1 LEGLQAAGERV
12 VEAYVGHF
20 QDIGKRTIVAEPRF
34 GAKGGME
41 MQLHIGKEEN
51 SHGRLLVLTV
61 LPHSIRTDALNER
74 EGTNEG
80 ARPRIWREVET
91 GKI

>member
-1 LEGLQAAGERV
+1 
-12 VEAYVGHF
+12 
-20 QDIGKRTIVAEPRF
+20 
-34 GAKGGME
+34 ME
-41 MQLHIGKEEN
+41 LHICKEEN